1 MPHAKHEERLKP
13 PGQKFT
19 QAARGWKKVPC
30 RRCILSRYLVP
41 SRGSLGSGFPNDLDA
56 ELLDGNTIISHAR
69 QNFSPA
75 HAFAFSA
82 GLVTIPTTL
91 YRFEKKV
98 IQSSSVCFSLSSR
111 SSHSGFTS
119 SAFVLVRARARE
131 ASWPA
136 NTVQTSVISI
146 FLEEGRIVDSQACR
160 KGAYRDKSR
169 LSRRTCFQL
178 HRILCPVSGNLS
190 AVLNIVGSAA
200 GHRIMVGRG
209 GEVRLQGR

>member
-13 PGQKFT
+13 PGQKLT
-19 QAARGWKKVPC
+19 RAARGWKKVPC
-30 RRCILSRYLVP
+30 KRCILSRYLVP
-41 SRGSLGSGFPNDLDA
+41 SRGSLGSGFPNDLYA
-56 ELLDGNTIISHAR
+56 ETPWRKYYHISCLSKK
-69 QNFSPA
+69 NLEA

-136 NTVQTSVISI
+136 NTVQTSMISI
-146 FLEEGRIVDSQACR
+146 FLEEGRIVDSQACG
-160 KGAYRDKSR
+160 KEAYRDKSR

-178 HRILCPVSGNLS
+178 HRILCPISGNLL
-190 AVLNIVGSAA
+190 AVLNIVGSLP
-200 GHRIMVGRG
+200 
-209 GEVRLQGR
+209 LQIG

>member
-1 MPHAKHEERLKP
+1 M
-13 PGQKFT
+13 QKIYSLPVSGPEQRESRFWIPK
-19 QAARGWKKVPC
+19 RSG
-30 RRCILSRYLVP
+30 RRTPRRKYYHISCP
-41 SRGSLGSGFPNDLDA
+41 SKF
-56 ELLDGNTIISHAR
+56 
-69 QNFSPA
+69 FSA

-190 AVLNIVGSAA
+190 AVLNIVGSLLLDI
-200 GHRIMVGRG
+200 G
-209 GEVRLQGR
+209 